1 MITRAL
7 EDYKMITSRSNQAA
21 PAASDFAS
29 ERSEA
34 KSRGNGQADREA
46 SDFASERSEA
56 KSRGNGQADRGASD
70 FASERSGAKSLGE
83 GRADREASDFASERF
98 GAEAEVASG
107 LVLRGFGFRLGA
119 VRGKVGVRWGS

>member
-46 SDFASERSEA
+46 SDFASER
-56 KSRGNGQADRGASD
+56 
-70 FASERSGAKSLGE
+70 FE
-83 GRADREASDFASERF
+83 GKT
-98 GAEAEVASG
+98 AEAAG
-107 LVLRGFGFRLGA
+107 LVLRGFGFRFGT
-119 VRGKVGVRWGS
+119 VRNESWGW

>member
-7 EDYKMITSRSNQAA
+7 EDYKMITSGSNQAA

-34 KSRGNGQADREA
+34 KSRGNGQAD
-46 SDFASERSEA
+46 
-56 KSRGNGQADRGASD
+56 GGASD
-70 FASERSGAKSLGE
+70 FASERPGAK
-83 GRADREASDFASERF
+83 
-98 GAEAEVASG
+98 AEVASG

-119 VRGKVGVRWGS
+119 VRGKVGVRWWS

>member
-7 EDYKMITSRSNQAA
+7 EDYKMITSRPNQAA

-29 ERSEA
+29 ER
-34 KSRGNGQADREA
+34 
-46 SDFASERSEA
+46 F
-56 KSRGNGQADRGASD
+56 
-70 FASERSGAKSLGE
+70 GAKSLGE
-83 GRADREASDFASERF
+83 GRADREASDFTSERSGAKSRGNGQADRESSDFASERS
-98 GAEAEVASG
+98 GAKAEVASG

>member
-29 ERSEA
+29 ERSGA
-34 KSRGNGQADREA
+34 KSLGEGR
-46 SDFASERSEA
+46 
-56 KSRGNGQADRGASD
+56 ADRGTSD

-83 GRADREASDFASERF
+83 GRAGRRTSDFTSERF
-98 GAEAEVASG
+98 EGKTAEAAG
-107 LVLRGFGFRLGA
+107 LVLRGFGFRFGT
-119 VRGKVGVRWGS
+119 VRNESWGW

>member
-46 SDFASERSEA
+46 SDFASER
-56 KSRGNGQADRGASD
+56 
-70 FASERSGAKSLGE
+70 FE
-83 GRADREASDFASERF
+83 GKT
-98 GAEAEVASG
+98 AEAAG
-107 LVLRGFGFRLGA
+107 LVLQGCGFRFGT
-119 VRGKVGVRWGS
+119 VCNESWGW

>member
-1 MITRAL
+1 MITRAP
-7 EDYKMITSRSNQAA
+7 EDYKMITPRSNQAA

-29 ERSEA
+29 ERSGAKSRGNGQADRGASDFASERPEA

-46 SDFASERSEA
+46 SDFASERS
-56 KSRGNGQADRGASD
+56 
-70 FASERSGAKSLGE
+70 GAK
-83 GRADREASDFASERF
+83 
-98 GAEAEVASG
+98 AEVASG

>member
-29 ERSEA
+29 ERPGA

-46 SDFASERSEA
+46 SDFASER
-56 KSRGNGQADRGASD
+56 
-70 FASERSGAKSLGE
+70 FE
-83 GRADREASDFASERF
+83 GKT
-98 GAEAEVASG
+98 AETAG
-107 LVLRGFGFRLGA
+107 LVLRGFGFRFGT
-119 VRGKVGVRWGS
+119 VRNESWGW

>member
-29 ERSEA
+29 ERS
-34 KSRGNGQADREA
+34 
-46 SDFASERSEA
+46 
-56 KSRGNGQADRGASD
+56 
-70 FASERSGAKSLGE
+70 GAKSLGE

-98 GAEAEVASG
+98 EGKTAEAAG
-107 LVLRGFGFRLGA
+107 LVLRGFGFRFGT
-119 VRGKVGVRWGS
+119 VRNESWGW

>member
-29 ERSEA
+29 ER
-34 KSRGNGQADREA
+34 
-46 SDFASERSEA
+46 F
-56 KSRGNGQADRGASD
+56 
-70 FASERSGAKSLGE
+70 GAKSLGE

-98 GAEAEVASG
+98 EGKTAEAAG
-107 LVLRGFGFRLGA
+107 LVLRGLGFHFGT
-119 VRGKVGVRWGS
+119 VRSESWGW

>member
-1 MITRAL
+1 MSRLGPSINHPV
-7 EDYKMITSRSNQAA
+7 YKMITSRSNQAA

-34 KSRGNGQADREA
+34 KS
-46 SDFASERSEA
+46 
-56 KSRGNGQADRGASD
+56 
-70 FASERSGAKSLGE
+70 LGE
-83 GRADREASDFASERF
+83 GRADREASDFASEQF
-98 GAEAEVASG
+98 GAKAEVASG

>member
-1 MITRAL
+1 
-7 EDYKMITSRSNQAA
+7 MITSRSNQAA

-34 KSRGNGQADREA
+34 KS
-46 SDFASERSEA
+46 
-56 KSRGNGQADRGASD
+56 
-70 FASERSGAKSLGE
+70 LGE

-98 GAEAEVASG
+98 GAKAEEAAG
-107 LVLRGFGFRLGA
+107 LVLRGFGFRFGA

>member
-29 ERSEA
+29 ERSGA

-46 SDFASERSEA
+46 SDFT
-56 KSRGNGQADRGASD
+56 
-70 FASERSGAKSLGE
+70 
-83 GRADREASDFASERF
+83 SERF
-98 GAEAEVASG
+98 EGKTAEAAG
-107 LVLRGFGFRLGA
+107 LVLRGFGFRFGT
-119 VRGKVGVRWGS
+119 VRNESWGW

>member
-46 SDFASERSEA
+46 SDFASERS
-56 KSRGNGQADRGASD
+56 
-70 FASERSGAKSLGE
+70 GAKSLGE
-83 GRADREASDFASERF
+83 GRADREASDFTSERF
-98 GAEAEVASG
+98 EGKTAEAAG
-107 LVLRGFGFRLGA
+107 LVRRGLGFRFGT
-119 VRGKVGVRWGS
+119 VRSESWGW

>member
-21 PAASDFAS
+21 LA
-29 ERSEA
+29 
-34 KSRGNGQADREA
+34 
-46 SDFASERSEA
+46 
-56 KSRGNGQADRGASD
+56 ASD

-83 GRADREASDFASERF
+83 GRADCEASDFASERSGAKSLRNGQADREASDFASERS
-98 GAEAEVASG
+98 GAKAEVAAG
-107 LVLRGFGFRLGA
+107 LVQRGLGFRLGA